1 MNSSPGRNDPCPC
14 GSGEKY
20 KKCCLHRVEKQQRIR
35 KQEGYQPHQ
44 DHWSRSEVEAMDTE
58 EILDRLYF
66 FGIYVSEKGFLKEVS
81 EYYSAQIISENWFD
95 RFDVRVEGFD
105 EDFPFLATWVLWER
119 LAPEKMYDEKLDA
132 LMQEGY
138 RLNHDQLHQGCD
150 IWVKVWNLIEERIPE
165 EITDIHEANKVFPYS
180 QYLENWIQD
189 MEMNLNNAAGNRING
204 RKEYYYK
211 LKDFCLEFIERFP
224 DSGESIIFSM
234 KRTLAEVY
242 FEIGDKEVAEKRF
255 QALIRE
261 YPDNVFA
268 YISWG
273 DMYYQFGRN
282 DDPEDIKKAME
293 LYKRAIGKDF
303 EDEEVAL
310 ERLEDLKHQHNL

>member
-1 MNSSPGRNDPCPC
+1 MM
-14 GSGEKY
+14 
-20 KKCCLHRVEKQQRIR
+20 KKL
-35 KQEGYQPHQ
+35 
-44 DHWSRSEVEAMDTE
+44 
-58 EILDRLYF
+58 
-66 FGIYVSEKGFLKEVS
+66 
-81 EYYSAQIISENWFD
+81 N
-95 RFDVRVEGFD
+95 
-105 EDFPFLATWVLWER
+105 
-119 LAPEKMYDEKLDA
+119 A

-138 RLNHDQLHQGCD
+138 RLIYDHNRLHQGCD
-150 IWVKVWNLIEERIPE
+150 LWLKVWSIIKERIPE
-165 EITDIHEANKVFPYS
+165 EITDIRETYKVLPYT

-189 MEMNLNNAAGNRING
+189 MEMELNNAAVNQING
-204 RKEYYYK
+204 RIEYFYK
-211 LKDFCLEFIERFP
+211 LKDFCHEFIERFP

-242 FEIGDKEVAEKRF
+242 FEIGDKKVAEKRF

-282 DDPEDIKKAME
+282 DDPEDIKKAMD
-293 LYKRAIGKDF
+293 LYQRAIGKDF

-310 ERLEDLKHQHNL
+310 ERLEDLKYQHNL